1 MTSKFQKRVEPKKR
15 TTSKSLI
22 PVEKIDYVE
31 GFHVRIKSAR
41 ERMGLSQ
48 EELATQLNEKVTLI
62 KKIEQG
68 EVKPPIELAK
78 KLEKFLKI
86 QIIEEVSEVEDYQY
100 KPFLSKPQLGGYTLG
115 DIMKKLEAEKK
126 EG

>member
-1 MTSKFQKRVEPKKR
+1 MTSKPQKRAEAKKGA
-15 TTSKSLI
+15 TPKSLM
-22 PVEKIDYVE
+22 PMEKIDYVE
-31 GFHVRIKSAR
+31 GFHVRIKNAR

-48 EELATQLNEKVTLI
+48 EELAAQLNEKATLI

-68 EVKPPIELAK
+68 EVKPSIELAR

-86 QIIEEVSEVEDYQY
+86 QIIEEVTEDYRY
-100 KPFLSKPQLGGYTLG
+100 GPFLSKPQPGGYTLG
-115 DIMKKLEAEKK
+115 DVMKKLGEEKK